1 MRKVIDKKVYDTKTA
16 ELVAEYY
23 NGFSRSDFRYLYEG
37 LYRTKKEQFF
47 VHGDGGAMTKYGE
60 QVGNQTSG
68 TETIILLT
76 TDEAYEWLAE
86 YNELAAIEKYFSDM
100 VQEG

>member
-1 MRKVIDKKVYDTKTA
+1 MRKVINKKVYDTKTA

-23 NGFSRSDFRYLYEG
+23 NGYSQRDFRYLYEG
-37 LYRTKKEQFF
+37 LYRTRKGQFF

-60 QVGNQTSG
+60 RVGNQTSG

-76 TDEAYEWLAE
+76 TEEAYEWLAE
-86 YNELAAIEKYFSDM
+86 HNELAAIEKHFSN
-100 VQEG
+100 VIQEG